1 MPASPVQHVGCLVL
15 AAATWACVGAPLQV
29 EPAWGIRGRHLTL
42 DGEPVFLSGVNYVPS
57 RGWLTHLDSW
67 DAEAVDRDFEGL
79 KRVGVKAI
87 RYLPLWH
94 QLQPTPERADPTS
107 LERLDKVIELAE
119 QHGLFVQLGIL
130 NSWMS
135 GGTFLPS
142 WANGNLFKDPAIIAG
157 ELALVRDIAQRYT
170 GRRILQSYDIGN
182 ELNVLEGRM
191 NLELDRMAVEAW
203 QAQIVD
209 SIRQHAPGSLV
220 VNGVGTGYSESF
232 NIDSIAQST
241 DYMAAHSYPYFHGTS
256 RLDPWLGQRTTYS
269 TNYIVSWA
277 EMTGKPVLMQEL
289 GASQQWVP
297 PGNIPNYLTLTFLSN
312 WLEGAAGYLW
322 WCSHDIDPSFAVP
335 DEGLYKEYSTARVQ
349 RENKFSELNYD
360 MGILDNDNRPK
371 PAAEAFELSTG
382 IVEELGVDWTNRLP
396 VCYVLVPEGYEYE
409 STMIQLITP
418 FVLVKQVHMDVKLL
432 IEGAA
437 IPQEAAALVIPGFQ
451 LSPDGRSQVE
461 RYLSAGGTVY
471 QSYFRDFGDSLT
483 VANEEVVLDHPR
495 LVVTRRAGAMELEQ
509 QLVVGASLRVRA
521 VSASAKAETILS
533 IPIQRQ
539 VRLER
544 KEPDTSLFGE
554 GDGQGV
560 LFRTRHGSGVYYYLA
575 ADLEQALGETYNPW
589 NDDDSDLIY
598 SVLRLQHP
606 VNVGSKYLEL
616 HHKSR
621 NGKELVA
628 LLNHSPEFVEA
639 MLRLGTGVRAVDA
652 FTGLVQAGTA
662 EETAVR
668 LKPGGVQFLFLQTP

>member
-1 MPASPVQHVGCLVL
+1 MPAGPVTLFGCLVL
-15 AAATWACVGAPLQV
+15 AAVTWACGDGAIQD
-29 EPAWGIRGRHLTL
+29 EPAWGIRDRHLTL

-57 RGWLTHLDSW
+57 RGWLTHLHSW
-67 DAEAVDRDFEGL
+67 DADAVDRDFEAL
-79 KRVGVKAI
+79 KRLGVKAI

-107 LERLDKVIELAE
+107 LERLDKVMELAE
-119 QHGLFVQLGIL
+119 KHGLFVQLGIL

-157 ELALVRDIAQRYT
+157 ELALVRDLAQRYA
-170 GRRILQSYDIGN
+170 GRRILQGYDIGN

-191 NLELDRMAVEAW
+191 NLELDSMAVEEW

-209 SIRQHAPGSLV
+209 SIRRHAPGSLI
-220 VNGVGTGYSESF
+220 VNGVGTGYSDSF

-297 PGNIPNYLTLTFLSN
+297 PANVPKYLRLTFLSN

-335 DEGLYKEYSTARVQ
+335 DEGLYKEYSTARLQ
-349 RENKFSELNYD
+349 RENKFNELNYD

-371 PAAEAFELSTG
+371 PAAAAFEHSAG
-382 IVEELGVDWTNRLP
+382 IVEELGVDWTNMLP
-396 VCYVLVPEGYEYE
+396 VCYVLAPEGSDYE
-409 STMIQLITP
+409 STMIELITP
-418 FVLVKQVHMDVKLL
+418 FVLAKQAHMDVKLL

-437 IPQEAAALVIPGFQ
+437 VPRDAASLVIPGFR
-451 LSPDGRSQVE
+451 LSPEGRSQVE

-471 QSYFRDFGDSLT
+471 QSYFKDFGSSLT
-483 VANEEVVLDHPR
+483 VASEEVALDHPR

-509 QLVVGASLRVRA
+509 QLVVGARLRVRA
-521 VSASAKAETILS
+521 VSASGNAETILS
-533 IPIQRQ
+533 MPRQAQ

-554 GDGQGV
+554 SAGQGV
-560 LFRTRHGSGVYYYLA
+560 LFRTRHGSGAYYYLA
-575 ADLEQALGETYNPW
+575 ADLEKALGDTFNPW
-589 NDDDSDLIY
+589 EDDDSDLIY
-598 SVLRLQHP
+598 SVLRPQHP

-621 NGKELVA
+621 NGQELVA
-628 LLNHSPEFVEA
+628 LLNHSPDFVEA
-639 MLRLGTGVRAVDA
+639 MLHLGTGVRAVDA
-652 FTGLVQAGTA
+652 FTGQIQGGDA
-662 EETAVR
+662 ETAVR
-668 LKPGGVQFLFLQTP
+668 LEPAGVKFLLLQTP

>member
-1 MPASPVQHVGCLVL
+1 MAAGPLQHVGCLLL
-15 AAATWACVGAPLQV
+15 AATTWACGGGPVPD
-29 EPAWGIRGRHLTL
+29 EPAWGVRGRHLTL
-42 DGEPVFLSGVNYVPS
+42 DGKPVFLSGVNYVPS
-57 RGWLTHLDSW
+57 RGWLTHLDAW
-67 DAEAVDRDFEGL
+67 DADAVDRDFEAL
-79 KRVGVKAI
+79 QRVGVKAI

-94 QLQPTPERADPTS
+94 QLQPTPQRADPTA
-107 LERLDKVIELAE
+107 LARLDKVIELAE
-119 QHGLFVQLGIL
+119 RHGLFVQLGIL

-142 WANGNLFKDPAIIAG
+142 WANGNLFKDPAIVAG
-157 ELALVRDIAQRYT
+157 ELSLVRDIAQRYA
-170 GRRILQSYDIGN
+170 GRRILQGYDIGN

-191 NLELDRMAVEAW
+191 NLDLDSSAVEEW

-209 SIRQHAPGSLV
+209 SIRRHAPRSLI
-220 VNGVGTGYSESF
+220 VNGVGTGYTESF
-232 NIDSIAQST
+232 NINSIAQST

-269 TNYIVSWA
+269 TNYIISWA

-289 GASQQWVP
+289 GASQQWVH
-297 PGNIPNYLTLTFLSN
+297 PGNVPKYLRLTFLSN

-349 RENKFSELNYD
+349 QENKFSELNYD
-360 MGILDNDNRPK
+360 MGILDYDNLPK
-371 PAAEAFELSTG
+371 PAAEAFEHATG

-396 VCYVLVPEGYEYE
+396 VCYVLAPEGFDYE

-418 FVLVKQVHMDVKLL
+418 FVLAKQVHMDVKLL

-437 IPQEAAALVIPGFQ
+437 VPHDAAALVIAGFR
-451 LSPDGRSQVE
+451 LSPDGRGQVE

-471 QSYFRDFGDSLT
+471 QSYFADFGDSLT
-483 VANEEVVLDHPR
+483 VADEEIALDHPR

-509 QLVVGASLRVRA
+509 QLVVGARLRVRA
-521 VSASAKAETILS
+521 VSASGNTETILS
-533 IPIQRQ
+533 MPKQGQ

-544 KEPDTSLFGE
+544 KEPDTSPFGAR
-554 GDGQGV
+554 DGQGV

-575 ADLEQALGETYNPW
+575 ADLEQALGDTFDPW
-589 NDDDSDLIY
+589 KDDDSDLIY
-598 SVLRLQHP
+598 SVLRPQHP
-606 VNVGSKYLEL
+606 VDVSSKHLEL

-621 NGKELVA
+621 NAEELVA
-628 LLNHSPEFVEA
+628 LLNHSPGFVEA
-639 MLRLGTGVRAVDA
+639 MLHLGRRVRAVDA
-652 FTGLVQAGTA
+652 FTGQVQGGDA
-662 EETAVR
+662 ETAVR
-668 LKPGGVQFLFLQTP
+668 LEPAGVKLLLLRTR